1 MAQSERK
8 NAAVFRSVSFKKL
21 CAWSGELEQQQQQ
34 EQLQQQHKSEDPQ
47 AAAAAAAAAAVALPT
62 ERHVSASRKV
72 SKISSTAAGLPTAE
86 PKRASS
92 TPLSS
97 ISPSIR
103 QLSERFAS
111 GAGTRVHG
119 VAAAVTRSN
128 SSCSSTFPRPR
139 CPRRGG
145 SPFHEDSGALR
156 DCKPNN
162 RVQKFHSGTDSVSG
176 SDSEWRRRRHKRVS
190 RCTSTDSGSDSGKK
204 RDSLHSSDT
213 RKTTEYEEEGEE
225 QQEVEE
231 NVAARS
237 SSSSSSRRV
246 SSPCKSSSSFHSLTH
261 HCDFTPLHSDKWP
274 SVTKI
279 RQIFDERQGSRAAA
293 HKAETCES
301 LKGAEPRR
309 SESGACLPRRSPH
322 EAACSLSEQGEK
334 SVADRAQDREDG
346 SRSGDCCY
354 GMDFNPKALCQGHS
368 EEQEAALAESHRAHK
383 NNFSGRTSL
392 AASSSRSRTGLSHCQ
407 RINTSPIRSQSPSSG
422 AQTPPSTLRT
432 IGLTSDPGGD
442 LRPPATSSVS
452 RPESPDTTSCLSSPR
467 RPTARE
473 RRDRQGV
480 RLPRDS
486 LHSSHSS
493 SRAPVPPTA
502 SSPPSAPTPDK
513 AITSCSSAEARAP
526 AGVASS
532 LGPRWRLSSGDEE
545 EECGR
550 QRKESSGGSPS
561 VSSGPASSIPS
572 IFIERSPKER
582 AGSYLSSSKNGW
594 RGSKSTGRSS
604 GSEEDSP
611 SSLGP
616 HGREAV
622 RRRSLR
628 KKKKASGASV
638 TAGRNDYNDDDHD
651 GESDDSDSDSLTM
664 EHIERQ
670 HQQGTGGELAG
681 TRPRSHS
688 VREPS
693 SHAHRARVQQWER
706 IFSPATSSTLPGLS
720 RVSKVN
726 IPSFLSSPVGSR
738 CSSRYSSTETLKD
751 EDQVSGAK
759 RAANSRLTSSS
770 VLSKTYHGN
779 FTMYRS
785 PSFGHGD
792 NFSRTPVRVRPK
804 VVPAVAPVPT
814 ALASEVGE
822 SASVGASESMAGG
835 ARGDKNRIS
844 MSNPDITSETM
855 SLLSFLKSD
864 LSELKVRKTSG
875 EKSGP
880 VEGSAVYRMGSRTHS
895 GTLSTPGRRLSLKDL
910 TATLRRTKSFT
921 HADKP
926 SSTVRCY
933 LTGRT
938 TKRSAS
944 EQQLDLED
952 AKDGGKVTVADREV
966 ESDGGDFRVSR
977 RRRFRDYRFHDDDN
991 DEMISPFHERYVQE
1005 ARQVIRDICQMS
1017 SREDDDADLS
1027 RTDDNSQDECFLE
1040 AKAKDLE
1047 GEKAALSAGDEAR
1060 TDQEAEFKST
1070 KDRDKHER
1078 ERENRERERSKRD
1091 GQSMQL
1097 EKLNSRG
1104 TDLGEKVKRQSR
1116 EPERVL
1122 LKGDS
1127 EENMFYDELSGHES
1141 SLTDEGIVTEPE
1153 IGPNDASEKS
1163 FLGSAGGHS
1172 GSKIARDVHGQPVTA
1187 WKQSALHDVGK
1198 ESEGVTED
1206 SVNGPNCLNEVG
1218 VRLPTLL
1225 DPLDV
1230 FAADRDAIIMKLSS
1244 SVDSSDV
1251 MTHSRDVPPQ
1261 RSVGTTGGDGGVEA
1275 AVTPSANRR
1284 RRKFAPRGNSDGHNS
1299 GCAGGDF
1306 LNGNNLESTTEV
1318 AGNGAS
1324 TAYRSLS
1331 DPMPQRCC
1339 TAAKEGNSN
1348 FSSVDSNL
1356 LGSLSVKGGGC
1367 PPEAL
1372 LPEYKGSVASDL
1384 SVYSDGSLRD
1394 DAPQDYS
1401 GMIQSIV
1408 AEPGALDRLMAEEQG
1423 SGKTPKKKSFSD
1435 PSRRSDTPLLLQ
1447 IDTQFKG
1454 QASSSS
1460 TEPICELDPLGQIP
1474 PSSSEPI
1481 LSEQREEVWEPDGKT
1496 SHSLLMP
1503 QQQHLHPD
1511 SAKLGRKGRSK
1522 SECTPHSDDLDDGN
1536 DAADQSAEGREKFNF
1551 DSKLPG
1557 ILSPRMVRRP
1567 GRKRPNRLAQF
1578 FSHDDPFEP
1587 PKPGSE
1593 SQDGQGPRNDLT
1605 PPLPLQS
1612 ALRSRP
1618 KHVRHASEPT
1628 SFIPISPP
1636 PLLQPVKEAD
1646 CLSTLPS
1653 NQQLTSGKPP
1663 GEEAPSL
1670 EDVTQKYILDLN
1682 TERDAEGPETLAA
1695 ARDSTPLS
1703 SGLEKTSDTGPSGIT
1718 EVGPQKKCA
1727 EDTAASA
1734 TAQKTKPRVVSPNYD
1749 YYLPVMCRS
1758 VRW

>member
-1 MAQSERK
+1 M
-8 NAAVFRSVSFKKL
+8 
-21 CAWSGELEQQQQQ
+21 
-34 EQLQQQHKSEDPQ
+34 
-47 AAAAAAAAAAVALPT
+47 
-62 ERHVSASRKV
+62 
-72 SKISSTAAGLPTAE
+72 
-86 PKRASS
+86 
-92 TPLSS
+92 
-97 ISPSIR
+97 
-103 QLSERFAS
+103 
-111 GAGTRVHG
+111 
-119 VAAAVTRSN
+119 
-128 SSCSSTFPRPR
+128 
-139 CPRRGG
+139 
-145 SPFHEDSGALR
+145 
-156 DCKPNN
+156 
-162 RVQKFHSGTDSVSG
+162 QKFHSGTDSVSG
-176 SDSEWRRRRHKRVS
+176 SDSEWRRRSHTRFS

-204 RDSLHSSDT
+204 IDHLLHGCESI
-213 RKTTEYEEEGEE
+213 KTKEYKKKGEE
-225 QQEVEE
+225 QQQYAEE
-231 NVAARS
+231 EEEDDVAT
-237 SSSSSSRRV
+237 SSSRRV
-246 SSPCKSSSSFHSLTH
+246 SSPCKSSRSFHSL
-261 HCDFTPLHSDKWP
+261 TPLHSDKWP

-279 RQIFDERQGSRAAA
+279 RQIFDKRQRSRAPA
-293 HKAETCES
+293 HKADTC
-301 LKGAEPRR
+301 LAELRR
-309 SESGACLPRRSPH
+309 SESAASLPRSSPH
-322 EAACSLSEQGEK
+322 EACSLSQQGK
-334 SVADRAQDREDG
+334 KGVVDRAQGRED
-346 SRSGDCCY
+346 SSLSGNFCY
-354 GMDFNPKALCQGHS
+354 GMVFNPKAVCQGYS
-368 EEQEAALAESHRAHK
+368 EDQEAALAESQSAHK

-392 AASSSRSRTGLSHCQ
+392 PASSSRSCTGLSHY
-407 RINTSPIRSQSPSSG
+407 RGINTSPIRSQSPSSG
-422 AQTPPSTLRT
+422 AQTPPRTLRT
-432 IGLTSDPGGD
+432 IGLTSNPGCD

-467 RPTARE
+467 QPIVRE

-480 RLPRDS
+480 GLPRDS

-493 SRAPVPPTA
+493 SRAPALTT
-502 SSPPSAPTPDK
+502 SPSPSSAPTPDK
-513 AITSCSSAEARAP
+513 AITSCSSAIASSAELRAP
-526 AGVASS
+526 ARVASS
-532 LGPRWRLSSGDEE
+532 LSPCWRLSSGDEE
-545 EECGR
+545 EECSR
-550 QRKESSGGSPS
+550 QRKESSGGSLS
-561 VSSGPASSIPS
+561 VPTGPASFIPS
-572 IFIERSPKER
+572 IFIERSAKER

-594 RGSKSTGRSS
+594 RGNKSIGRSS

-616 HGREAV
+616 RGREAV

-670 HQQGTGGELAG
+670 HQQGTGGDLAG

-688 VREPS
+688 VREHS

-726 IPSFLSSPVGSR
+726 IPSFLSSPVGLS

-751 EDQVSGAK
+751 EEQVGGAK

-804 VVPAVAPVPT
+804 IVPTVAPVPT
-814 ALASEVGE
+814 ALARGINE
-822 SASVGASESMAGG
+822 SVSVGASEVMAGS
-835 ARGDKNRIS
+835 ARGVAHVDKNRIS

-875 EKSGP
+875 DKSGAA
-880 VEGSAVYRMGSRTHS
+880 EGSAVYRMGSRTHS
-895 GTLSTPGRRLSLKDL
+895 GTLSSPGRRLSLKDL

-926 SSTVRCY
+926 SPTVRCY

-938 TKRSAS
+938 TMRSAS

-952 AKDGGKVTVADREV
+952 AKDEGKVTVADREV
-966 ESDGGDFRVSR
+966 ESDGGDFRVGR
-977 RRRFRDYRFHDDDN
+977 RRRFKDYRFDDD
-991 DEMISPFHERYVQE
+991 DEDEVISPFNERYVQE

-1027 RTDDNSQDECFLE
+1027 RTDDNSQDECFLV

-1047 GEKAALSAGDEAR
+1047 GVKPGLRAGEEAR

-1104 TDLGEKVKRQSR
+1104 TDLGEKVKRQSG
-1116 EPERVL
+1116 EPERAL

-1127 EENMFYDELSGHES
+1127 EENMFYDRSVDELSGHES
-1141 SLTDEGIVTEPE
+1141 SFTDEGIVTEPE
-1153 IGPNDASEKS
+1153 IRPNDASEKS
-1163 FLGSAGGHS
+1163 FLGSAGLNC

-1187 WKQSALHDVGK
+1187 WKQSALHDVRRDR
-1198 ESEGVTED
+1198 EDVTED
-1206 SVNGPNCLNEVG
+1206 CLNGPNCLNEVD
-1218 VRLPTLL
+1218 VRLPTSL
-1225 DPLDV
+1225 DPQDLYV
-1230 FAADRDAIIMKLSS
+1230 ADRDGIIMKLSS

-1251 MTHSRDVPPQ
+1251 NLLSDDVNPNSGPPQ
-1261 RSVGTTGGDGGVEA
+1261 RPMGTTGGGSGVEA

-1284 RRKFAPRGNSDGHNS
+1284 RRKFAPHGNSDGINS

-1306 LNGNNLESTTEV
+1306 LNGNKSESTMEA

-1331 DPMPQRCC
+1331 DPMPQCCC
-1339 TAAKEGNSN
+1339 TAAEEGNSN

-1372 LPEYKGSVASDL
+1372 LPEYKGSMASDL
-1384 SVYSDGSLRD
+1384 STYNDSSLRD

-1401 GMIQSIV
+1401 AVIQSIV
-1408 AEPGALDRLMAEEQG
+1408 AEPGALDRLMMEEQG

-1447 IDTQFKG
+1447 TDPQFTG
-1454 QASSSS
+1454 QVSYSS
-1460 TEPICELDPLGQIP
+1460 TEPICELDPSGHIP

-1481 LSEQREEVWEPDGKT
+1481 LNEQRGEVCFGEADHP
-1496 SHSLLMP
+1496 LLMP
-1503 QQQHLHPD
+1503 QQHLHPD

-1522 SECTPHSDDLDDGN
+1522 SECTPHSGNPDDVDDIG
-1536 DAADQSAEGREKFNF
+1536 DRSEEGQEKLNI

-1557 ILSPRMVRRP
+1557 ILSPRVVRRP

-1587 PKPGSE
+1587 SKLCSE
-1593 SQDGQGPRNDLT
+1593 SQEGQGPRYDLT
-1605 PPLPLQS
+1605 PPLPLPPLQS
-1612 ALRSRP
+1612 ALRSTP
-1618 KHVRHASEPT
+1618 KHIRHASEPT

-1636 PLLQPVKEAD
+1636 PLLQLVKETD

-1653 NQQLTSGKPP
+1653 NQQLTLGKPP

-1670 EDVTQKYILDLN
+1670 EDVSQKYILHLN

-1695 ARDSTPLS
+1695 AKDSTPLS
-1703 SGLEKTSDTGPSGIT
+1703 SGVERTSDSSPSGIT

-1727 EDTAASA
+1727 EDTATTA
-1734 TAQKTKPRVVSPNYD
+1734 TTQKAKPRVVSLNY
-1749 YYLPVMCRS
+1749 YFFIL
-1758 VRW
+1758 